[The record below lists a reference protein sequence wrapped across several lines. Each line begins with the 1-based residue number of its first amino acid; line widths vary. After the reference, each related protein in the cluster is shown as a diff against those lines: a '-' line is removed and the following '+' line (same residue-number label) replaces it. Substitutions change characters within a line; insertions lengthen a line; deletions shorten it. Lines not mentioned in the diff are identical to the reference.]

1 MNVAANRAATRP
13 AWSVLPVAL
22 LTVVPL
28 AVVLASW
35 LQPQPEIW
43 EHLRAFVLP
52 AVLANTLWMAAGV
65 ALLTLVLGI
74 SLAWLTAVCEFPGRR
89 FFAWALVL
97 PLALPGY
104 VLASVMVGLLDYS
117 GPLQTA
123 LRSVFGPGMA
133 LPNVR
138 SVGGAVAVFGLVL
151 YPYVYLLARQAFLT
165 QGQRSL
171 EAAQT
176 LGLPR
181 VRAFFRVALPMSR
194 PWWAAGVSLALMEML
209 ADFGTV
215 AIFNV
220 DTFTTAIYKAWLSLF
235 NLAVASQLASL
246 LALAVLLLIW
256 FEQRARQQRRYTGA
270 AAGKMQRIPLRGA
283 TRLFAVGWC
292 ALVLMLAFVVPVAQL
307 LVWTAGVVRGDWDE
321 RYWGFIGHSLML
333 SALAALLVVGCGL
346 WVAYAQRQHPGRITG
361 WSVRVSMLGYALPG
375 MLLSVGLFVPIA
387 WLDRQLLPWWAAL
400 GIAPAPVLKGTLV
413 VMLLALAARFMA
425 VGFEPMQA
433 AMERITPAQEQAAR
447 SLGLGRWQVLR
458 RLFVPMLRSGWLGAS
473 LLVFVEVMKEMP
485 ITLMT
490 RPFGWDTLAV
500 RVFEMSSEGM
510 WERAALPSLCIV
522 AAGLLPVLL
531 LVRATEK

>member
-1 MNVAANRAATRP
+1 MRLYSARP
-13 AWSVLPVAL
+13 PWSLLPIVL
-22 LTVVPL
+22 LTVAPL
-28 AVVLASW
+28 LVVAASW
-35 LQPQPEIW
+35 LQPQPEVW
-43 EHLRAFVLP
+43 AHLHEFVLP
-52 AVLANTLWMAAGV
+52 RVLTNTLWIAIGV
-65 ALLTLVLGI
+65 ALLTALLGI

-89 FFAWALVL
+89 VFAWVLVL

-117 GPLQTA
+117 GPLQTGLRA
-123 LRSVFGPGMA
+123 LLGPA
-133 LPNVR
+133 TTLPPIR
-138 SVGGAVAVFGLVL
+138 SVGGAILVFGLVL

-165 QGQRSL
+165 QGQRSI

-181 VRAFFRVALPMSR
+181 VRAFFRVVLPMSR
-194 PWWAAGVSLALMEML
+194 PWWAAGISLALMETL

-235 NLAVASQLASL
+235 NLPVASQLASL
-246 LALAVLLLIW
+246 LALAVLLLTW
-256 FEQRARQQRRYTGA
+256 FELRERGQRRYSSH
-270 AAGKMQRIPLRGA
+270 AAGKSASRIPLRGTARLLA
-283 TRLFAVGWC
+283 TGWC
-292 ALVLMLAFVVPVAQL
+292 ALVLLLSFVMPVVQL
-307 LVWTAGVVRGDWDE
+307 LIWTLGVLMHDWDA
-321 RYWGFIGHSLML
+321 RYWEFIGHSLLL
-333 SALAALLVVGCGL
+333 SALSAVLVVTCGL
-346 WVAYAQRQHPGRITG
+346 WIAYVQRQHPGRLTALA
-361 WSVRVSMLGYALPG
+361 VRLSTLGYALPG
-375 MLLSVGLFVPIA
+375 MLLSVGLFVPVA
-387 WLDRQLLPWWAAL
+387 WLDSQLLPIWNAI
-400 GIAPAPVLKGTLV
+400 GVQPAPLLKGTLA
-413 VMLLALAARFMA
+413 VMLVALAARFMA

-433 AMERITPAQEQAAR
+433 AMERVTPSQEQAAR
-447 SLGLGRWQVLR
+447 SLGLGRWQMLR

-522 AAGLLPVLL
+522 VVGLLPVLL

>member
-1 MNVAANRAATRP
+1 MAVTASRP
-13 AWSVLPVAL
+13 AWSVLPIAA

-28 AVVLASW
+28 LVVAASW
-35 LQPQPEIW
+35 LQPQPEVW
-43 EHLRAFVLP
+43 AHLREFVLP
-52 AVLANTLWMAAGV
+52 RVLANTLWMAAGV
-65 ALLTLVLGI
+65 ALLTALLGI

-123 LRSVFGPGMA
+123 LRAAFGPA
-133 LPNVR
+133 ASLPPVR
-138 SVGGAVAVFGLVL
+138 SVGGATLVFGLVL

-165 QGQRSL
+165 QGQRSI

-176 LGLPR
+176 LGLAR
-181 VRAFFRVALPMSR
+181 VRAFFRVALPMAR
-194 PWWAAGVSLALMEML
+194 PWWAAGITLALMEML

-235 NLAVASQLASL
+235 NLPVASQLASL
-246 LALAVLLLIW
+246 LALAVLLLTW
-256 FEQRARQQRRYTGA
+256 FELRTRSQRRYSGSG
-270 AAGKMQRIPLRGA
+270 AGKAAQRIPLRGA
-283 TRLFAVGWC
+283 ARVLAIGWC
-292 ALVLMLAFVVPVAQL
+292 GLVLLSAFVVPVAQL
-307 LVWTAGVVRGDWDE
+307 LVWTLDVIRHDWDA
-321 RYWGFIGHSLML
+321 RYWGFIGHSLLL
-333 SALAALLVVGCGL
+333 SALAALLVVACGL
-346 WVAYAQRQHPGRITG
+346 WIAYAQRQHPGRITEIG
-361 WSVRVSMLGYALPG
+361 VRLSTLGYALPG
-375 MLLSVGLFVPIA
+375 MLLSVGLFVPVA
-387 WLDRQLLPWWAAL
+387 WLDLQLQPVWEAA
-400 GIAPAPVLKGTLV
+400 GVQPAPVIKGTLA

-433 AMERITPAQEQAAR
+433 AMQRVTPSQEQAAR

-522 AAGLLPVLL
+522 VAGLLPVLL

>member
-1 MNVAANRAATRP
+1 MSVSAYRAASRP

-35 LQPQPEIW
+35 LQPQPEVW
-43 EHLRAFVLP
+43 EHLREFVLP
-52 AVLANTLWMAAGV
+52 SVLANTLRMAAGV
-65 ALLTLVLGI
+65 ALLTLVLGV

-123 LRSVFGPGMA
+123 LRAAFGPG
-133 LPNVR
+133 LPVPNVR
-138 SVGGAVAVFGLVL
+138 SVGGAVVVFGLVL

-235 NLAVASQLASL
+235 NLTVASQLASL

-270 AAGKMQRIPLRGA
+270 AGKVQRIPLRGA
-283 TRLFAVGWC
+283 MRVLAPGWC
-292 ALVLMLAFVVPVAQL
+292 ALVLLLAFVVPVAQL
-307 LVWTAGVVRGDWDE
+307 LAWTVGVVRSDWDD

-333 SALAALLVVGCGL
+333 SALAALLVVACGL

-387 WLDRQLLPWWAAL
+387 WLDRQLLPLWASL
-400 GIAPAPVLKGTLV
+400 GVQPAPVLKGTLA

-433 AMERITPAQEQAAR
+433 AMERVTPAQEQAAR
-447 SLGLGRWQVLR
+447 SLGLSRWQVLR